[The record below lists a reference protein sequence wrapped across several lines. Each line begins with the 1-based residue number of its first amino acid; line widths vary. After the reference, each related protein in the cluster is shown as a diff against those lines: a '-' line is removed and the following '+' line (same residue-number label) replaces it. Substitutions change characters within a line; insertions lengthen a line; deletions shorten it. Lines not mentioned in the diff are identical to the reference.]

1 STQIS
6 IAVNKILDAFSPKA
20 LYSQKQNDFF
30 LGALGVAI
38 IGGITTSAYYILN
51 RLWNYL
57 INKFIVSIT
66 INNNEEAFEWIVNYL
81 GKRVDLFITAQKL
94 AVYITRN
101 KHTRSRRSQKN
112 KDDDK
117 PQIEFVPGTGLHVF
131 KYKKRLIW
139 MYRHRS
145 QEIATTGKL
154 D

>member
-1 STQIS
+1 MLDEKLLTSIVVVVAAILVAIFFRKPTPTEPILTTNDTSTQIS

-66 INNNEEAFEWIVNYL
+66 INNNEEA
-81 GKRVDLFITAQKL
+81 
-94 AVYITRN
+94 
-101 KHTRSRRSQKN
+101 
-112 KDDDK
+112 
-117 PQIEFVPGTGLHVF
+117 
-131 KYKKRLIW
+131 
-139 MYRHRS
+139 
-145 QEIATTGKL
+145 
-154 D
+154 